1 MTLLKTKKKDN
12 IEKIDVN
19 KISVSKKESYGIKIH
34 LNALLNKMIIMLL
47 DHYI

>member
-34 LNALLNKMIIMLL
+34 LTTLLNKMIIMLL